1 MNLELKKTYVIAEI
15 GVNHNGNV
23 LLAKKMI
30 KKTKK
35 TGANAVKFQSFKA
48 KNLVTIFAKQAPYQT
63 KNTKIKEKQID
74 MLEILLWTMY
84 IYFLKECKKI
94 KKILFHLFLM
104 RKVMIF

>member
-30 KKTKK
+30 KKAKK
-35 TGANAVKFQSFKA
+35 SGANAVKFQSFKA
-48 KNLVTIFAKQAPYQT
+48 KKFGYNFLQKQTPYQT

-74 MLEILLWTMY
+74 MLKKYELLDNVY
-84 IYFLKECKKI
+84 LLLKKECKKN
-94 KKILFHLFLM
+94 KIDFISSVF
-104 RKVMIF
+104 

>member
-30 KKTKK
+30 KKAKK

-48 KNLVTIFAKQAPYQT
+48 KNLVTIFAKQAPLS
-63 KNTKIKEKQID
+63 N
-74 MLEILLWTMY
+74 
-84 IYFLKECKKI
+84 
-94 KKILFHLFLM
+94 
-104 RKVMIF
+104 